1 MKLKNKIKNKFMEQ
15 KKPIN
20 AQLLRRIQKSPLHLD
35 FTKNTISVYFSD
47 KGLRLTVD
55 DSEGY
60 ALIATGYHTH
70 CFQSWT
76 SNGISRPFLYTKRII
91 EIANENLKGIEV
103 DGGYSYQRLLDVL
116 KEKEDKSEYNIVTYF
131 SWYLYN
137 VFSPL
142 YSIGESEIE
151 SFFVY
156 EDYIHNIAKNSVLL
170 SEHKEDVTNKQFI
183 ESVIANIR
191 EFTDGLEESV
201 LLHKMTDEEM
211 AQANIEAL
219 TQNEQEQ
226 AMEAQINGSKD

>member
-1 MKLKNKIKNKFMEQ
+1 MEQ
-15 KKPIN
+15 KKKPTN
-20 AQLLRRIQKSPLHLD
+20 AQLQKRLERAVLHLD
-35 FTKNTISVYFSD
+35 RTKNTQSIYWSD
-47 KGLRLTVD
+47 KGCRLTVD
-55 DSEGY
+55 DDYAIIAFGY
-60 ALIATGYHTH
+60 SQTVYNNFTAAGV
-70 CFQSWT
+70 
-76 SNGISRPFLYTKRII
+76 SRPYLYTKRII
-91 EIANENLKGIEV
+91 EIANENIKEIEV

-131 SWYLYN
+131 SWFLQN
-137 VFSPL
+137 LFSPQ
-142 YSIGESEIE
+142 YGIAEDEIS
-151 SFFVY
+151 SFLVY

-226 AMEAQINGSKD
+226 AMEAQINGN